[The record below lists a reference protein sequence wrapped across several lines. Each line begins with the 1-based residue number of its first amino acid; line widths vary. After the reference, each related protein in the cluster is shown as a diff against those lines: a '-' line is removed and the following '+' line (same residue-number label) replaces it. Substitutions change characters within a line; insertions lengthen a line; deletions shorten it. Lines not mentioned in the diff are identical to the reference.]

1 MREFTGVHREVLE
14 DGSIK
19 HVVIR
24 DAAGNEQAM
33 AAKDYISQGIQPELD
48 ELPEVGTSEE
58 FPVSGKG

>member
-1 MREFTGVHREVLE
+1 MSEFTGVHREVLQ

-19 HVVIR
+19 HVVVR
-24 DAAGNEQAM
+24 DTAGNEQAM